1 MTDLRIIRSKLG
13 VRLLSLILMFSALGA
28 LVGIAAWREWGPGS
42 GAARSPETVAAPA
55 SQRVAPPLPSGVG
68 DAGFVV
74 PWSPDEVRTT
84 VSVRGDQAPEPHVP
98 VIRRI
103 MPEIDDR
110 TPGGEFVRAAGGG
123 DVATLRRLLGEGASP
138 DVRDAMGRG
147 ALHKAAEA
155 GSLDAV
161 SALVEAGADLEE
173 PDGTHWT
180 PLTWAAGAGHPA
192 VVEFL
197 LARGAAVNP
206 PHRPQVTPIGQVV
219 FGWYIAETAPA
230 LPPGLVIEAK
240 PEERLRVVRILF
252 EAGADPNLMSSG
264 ELPLKHVPA
273 IGNEELL
280 SLFLDNGAD
289 VTLAPYL
296 RAAASEP
303 GPLADR
309 LREAFRA
316 ADESS
321 R

>member
-1 MTDLRIIRSKLG
+1 MGFIRSERG
-13 VRLLSLILMFSALGA
+13 VRLLSRILMFLAFGA
-28 LVGIAAWREWGPGS
+28 LVGIAAWREWGPRSEAG
-42 GAARSPETVAAPA
+42 RSPVE
-55 SQRVAPPLPSGVG
+55 SQAPPLSERESPPAANGAE
-68 DAGFVV
+68 DAGLVV

-84 VSVRGDQAPEPHVP
+84 VSVRGDQAPEPGVP

-103 MPEIDDR
+103 VPETADE
-110 TPGGEFVRAAGGG
+110 TPAGEFVRAAGAGE
-123 DVATLRRLLGEGASP
+123 VPTLRRLLADGVSP
-138 DVRDAMGRG
+138 DARDAMGRG
-147 ALHKAAEA
+147 AIHKAAEA
-155 GSLDAV
+155 GSLEAV
-161 SALVEAGADLEE
+161 AALVEAGADIEA
-173 PDGTHWT
+173 PDDSLWT

-197 LARGAAVNP
+197 LERGAAVNP
-206 PHRPQVTPIGQVV
+206 SHRPQVTPIGQVV
-219 FGWYIAETAPA
+219 FGWYIAETAPV

-273 IGNEELL
+273 IDNEELL
-280 SLFLDNGAD
+280 SSFLENGAD
-289 VTLAPYL
+289 VTLAPDL
-296 RAAASEP
+296 RAAAGEP
-303 GPLADR
+303 GPVADL